1 MTTDVDLGTLSLIR
15 GDPLLRL
22 QQALHLAPKDGL
34 GVGRRAIAIALVVW
48 APLAIVALI
57 ENRALPGSTDEPLL
71 SHFGIHVRG
80 LLAIPL
86 LVLAEGVAHGVT
98 LRLLPQFVRAG
109 LVEGAERARLRQVLR
124 DVAALRDRSLPWVF
138 MIGLVVAV
146 LAFGPGS
153 QAKHELVWAEQT
165 PLLGFG
171 SFWFNAVLRRSSW
184 C

>member
-22 QQALHLAPKDGL
+22 QQALHLALKDGL
-34 GVGRRAIAIALVVW
+34 GVGRRAVAIALVVW

-57 ENRALPGSTDEPLL
+57 ENRALPGSIDEPLL
-71 SHFGIHVRG
+71 THFGIHVRG

-109 LVEGAERARLRQVLR
+109 LVEGTERLRQVLR
-124 DVAALRDRSLPWVF
+124 DVAALRDRSLPWV
-138 MIGLVVAV
+138 ILGGLVVAV
-146 LAFGPGS
+146 LAFGPGT